1 MNVQLISPAALV
13 AGWARL
19 LRDPPPSA
27 GHDLEHLCLNA
38 AVLELVL
45 PVHGVRSARE
55 FPIEPTPAHSDSVR
69 PAGCA

>member
-45 PVHGVRSARE
+45 AVHGVRSARE
-55 FPIEPTPAHSDSVR
+55 FLVEPTPAHTSR
-69 PAGCA
+69 GKF